1 LRLKK
6 RKKTTHR
13 QLMLLLR
20 NIHIIA
26 PSQPDL
32 NGQNRDIFIN
42 SDGKIQHIAS
52 ANSFIADAKTHVF
65 DAPNAHVSIGWFDV
79 GALTGDPG
87 LEHRETL
94 ETVSQAAM
102 SGGYTTLAPFPN
114 TEPAVHSKSEIL
126 YIKNKTQSFLV
137 DFKPIGALSVNTDGK
152 DMAEMLD
159 MRAAGAIAFSDG
171 RRTIQDAGLMLRGLQ
186 YAKIFDGLVFNRP
199 NDKSTSPHGQMHEGV
214 MSTSLGL
221 PGIPSMAEEMMV
233 QRDLHLV
240 RYADSRLH
248 FHNLSAARSVAL
260 VRQAKEQ
267 GLRVTASV
275 AALNL
280 CFSDEILR
288 GFDTNFKVMPPL
300 REAED
305 IAALL
310 EGLKD
315 GTIDFITSNHAPI
328 DEEGKN
334 LEFAYA
340 DFGAIGLETTF
351 GLINQFLHNQFTI
364 NDLVCFL
371 AENSR
376 RILDVPLPKIAE
388 GELANLTIFDPS
400 KEWTFTAKDIRSKSK
415 NSPVIGDILRGSVL
429 GVVNRG
435 QYRIGQ

>member
-1 LRLKK
+1 
-6 RKKTTHR
+6 
-13 QLMLLLR
+13 MLLLR

-26 PSQPDL
+26 PSQVDL
-32 NGQNRDIFIN
+32 DGQKRDIFIN
-42 SDGKIQHIAS
+42 ADGRIERIAA
-52 ANSFIADAKTHVF
+52 ANSLTANKKTRIV

-94 ETVSQAAM
+94 ETVNQAAM
-102 SGGYTTLAPFPN
+102 AGGYTTLAPFPN

-126 YIKNKTQSFLV
+126 YIKNRTQLYLV
-137 DFKPIGALSVNTDGK
+137 DFQPIGALSINCEGK
-152 DMAEMLD
+152 DIAEMLD
-159 MRAAGAIAFSDG
+159 MKAAGAIAFGDG
-171 RRTIQDAGLMLRGLQ
+171 RRTTQDAGLLLRGLQ
-186 YAKIFDGLVFNRP
+186 YAKIFDGLIFNRP
-199 NDKSTSPHGQMHEGV
+199 NDKSTSPHGQMHEGIV
-214 MSTSLGL
+214 STSLGL
-221 PGIPSMAEEMMV
+221 PAIPSMAEEMMV

-240 RYADSRLH
+240 RYSDSRLH

-280 CFSDEILR
+280 CFSDEVLR

-300 REAED
+300 REAAD
-305 IAALL
+305 MAALR
-310 EGLKD
+310 EGLAD

-351 GLINQFLHNQFTI
+351 GLINKYMHKLFTI
-364 NDLVCFL
+364 NNLIYFI
-371 AENSR
+371 AENPR
-376 RILDVPLPKIAE
+376 HVLNITLPKIAE
-388 GELANLTIFDPS
+388 GETANLTIFDPTT
-400 KEWTFTAKDIRSKSK
+400 EWTFTAKHIRSKSK
-415 NSPVIGDILRGSVL
+415 NSPLVGDVLRGSVL

-435 QYRIGQ
+435 QALIF

>member
-1 LRLKK
+1 
-6 RKKTTHR
+6 
-13 QLMLLLR
+13 MLLLR

-26 PSQPDL
+26 PAQADL
-32 NGQNRDIFIN
+32 DGQNRDIFIN
-42 SDGKIQHIAS
+42 DDGKIERIAA
-52 ANSFIADAKTHVF
+52 ANSLKADDKTRVF
-65 DAPNAHVSIGWFDV
+65 DVPNAHVSIGWFDV
-79 GALTGDPG
+79 GPLTGDPG

-102 SGGYTTLAPFPN
+102 AGGFTTLAPFPN

-126 YIKNKTQSFLV
+126 YIKNRTQSYLV
-137 DFKPIGALSVNTDGK
+137 DFQPIGALSVNCDGK

-159 MRAAGAIAFSDG
+159 MRAAGAIAFGDG
-171 RRTIQDAGLMLRGLQ
+171 RRTTQDAGLLLRGLQ
-186 YAKIFDGLVFNRP
+186 YAKIFDGLIFNRP

-214 MSTSLGL
+214 VSTSLGL
-221 PGIPSMAEEMMV
+221 PAIPSMAEEMMV

-240 RYADSRLH
+240 RYSDSRLH
-248 FHNLSAARSVAL
+248 FHNLSTVRSVAL

-280 CFSDEILR
+280 CFSDDILR

-305 IAALL
+305 IAALI
-310 EGLKD
+310 EGLAD

-351 GLINQFLHNQFTI
+351 GLINKYLHNQFTI
-364 NDLVCFL
+364 NDLVRFF
-371 AENSR
+371 AENPR
-376 RILDVPLPKIAE
+376 RVLGLPLPNIAE
-388 GELANLTIFDPS
+388 GELANLTIFDPTT
-400 KEWTFTAKDIRSKSK
+400 EWTFTAKDIRSKSK
-415 NSPVIGDILRGSVL
+415 NSPLIGAILRGPIL
-429 GVVNRG
+429 GVVNRK
-435 QYRIGQ
+435 QFQISNSKDSKDV

>member
-1 LRLKK
+1 
-6 RKKTTHR
+6 
-13 QLMLLLR
+13 MLLLR

-26 PSQPDL
+26 PSQVDL
-32 NGQNRDIFIN
+32 DGQKRDIFIN
-42 SDGKIQHIAS
+42 ADGRIERIAA
-52 ANSFIADAKTHVF
+52 ANSLTANKETRIV

-102 SGGYTTLAPFPN
+102 AGGYTTLAPFPN

-126 YIKNKTQSFLV
+126 YIKNRTQSYLV
-137 DFKPIGALSVNTDGK
+137 DFQPIGALSTNCEGK
-152 DMAEMLD
+152 DIAEMLD
-159 MRAAGAIAFSDG
+159 MKAAGAIAFGDG
-171 RRTIQDAGLMLRGLQ
+171 RRTTQDAGLLLRGLQ
-186 YAKIFDGLVFNRP
+186 YAKIFDGLIFNRP
-199 NDKSTSPHGQMHEGV
+199 NDKSTSPHGQMHEGIV
-214 MSTSLGL
+214 STSLGL
-221 PGIPSMAEEMMV
+221 PAIPSMAEEMMV

-240 RYADSRLH
+240 RYSDSRLH

-280 CFSDEILR
+280 CFSDEVLR

-300 REAED
+300 REAAD
-305 IAALL
+305 MAALR
-310 EGLKD
+310 EGLAD

-351 GLINQFLHNQFTI
+351 GLINKYMHKLFTI
-364 NDLVCFL
+364 NNLIHFI
-371 AENSR
+371 AENPR
-376 RILDVPLPKIAE
+376 HVLNIALPKIAE
-388 GELANLTIFDPS
+388 GETANLTIFDPTT
-400 KEWTFTAKDIRSKSK
+400 EWTFTAKHIRSKSK
-415 NSPVIGDILRGSVL
+415 NSPLVGDVLRGSVL

-435 QYRIGQ
+435 QALIF

>member
-1 LRLKK
+1 
-6 RKKTTHR
+6 
-13 QLMLLLR
+13 MLLLR

-26 PSQPDL
+26 PSQADL
-32 NGQNRDIFIN
+32 DGQNRDIFIN
-42 SDGKIQHIAS
+42 AKGKIERIAV
-52 ANSFIADAKTHVF
+52 ANSLVADAKTRVF
-65 DAPNAHVSIGWFDV
+65 DAPNAHVSMGWFDV

-94 ETVSQAAM
+94 ETVSQAAIA
-102 SGGYTTLAPFPN
+102 GGYTTLAPFPN

-126 YIKNKTQSFLV
+126 YIKNRTQSYLI
-137 DFKPIGALSVNTDGK
+137 DFQPIGALSTDANGK
-152 DMAEMLD
+152 DLAEMLD
-159 MRAAGAIAFSDG
+159 MRAAGAIAFGDG
-171 RRTIQDAGLMLRGLQ
+171 RRTTQDAGLLLRGLQ

-214 MSTSLGL
+214 VSTSLGL
-221 PGIPSMAEEMMV
+221 PAIPSMAEEMMV

-240 RYADSRLH
+240 RYADARLH
-248 FHNLSAARSVAL
+248 FHNLSTALSVAL
-260 VRQAKEQ
+260 VRQAKAQ

-280 CFSDEILR
+280 CFTDDILR

-300 REAED
+300 REASD
-305 IAALL
+305 RDALIA
-310 EGLKD
+310 GLAD

-351 GLINQFLHNQFTI
+351 GLVNQFLHKYFTI
-364 NDLVCFL
+364 NDLVRFL
-371 AENSR
+371 AENPR
-376 RILDVPLPKIAE
+376 RVLGLKMPLIAE
-388 GELANLTIFDPS
+388 GELANLTIFDPTT
-400 KEWTFTAKDIRSKSK
+400 EWTFTAKDIRSKSK
-415 NSPVIGDILRGSVL
+415 NSPLIGSILRGPIL

-435 QYRIGQ
+435 QFQIK

>member
-1 LRLKK
+1 
-6 RKKTTHR
+6 
-13 QLMLLLR
+13 MLLLR

-26 PSQPDL
+26 PSQADL
-32 NGQNRDIFIN
+32 DGQNRDILIN
-42 SDGKIQHIAS
+42 ADGKIQSIA
-52 ANSFIADAKTHVF
+52 AAKSLIPNNKTRVF
-65 DAPNAHVSIGWFDV
+65 EALNAHVSIGWFDV

-102 SGGYTTLAPFPN
+102 AGGYTTLAPFPN
-114 TEPAVHSKSEIL
+114 TEPTVHSKSEIL
-126 YIKNKTQSFLV
+126 YIKNRTQTYLI
-137 DFKPIGALSVNTDGK
+137 DFQPIGALSINTDGK

-159 MRAAGAIAFSDG
+159 MRAAGAIAFGDG
-171 RRTIQDAGLMLRGLQ
+171 RRTTQDAGLLLRGLQ
-186 YAKIFDGLVFNRP
+186 YAKIFDGVIFNRP

-214 MSTSLGL
+214 VSTSLGL
-221 PGIPSMAEEMMV
+221 PAIPSMAEEMMV

-240 RYADSRLH
+240 RYSDSRLH

-305 IAALL
+305 IAALI
-310 EGLKD
+310 EGLAD

-351 GLINQFLHNQFTI
+351 GLINKFLHNQFTI
-364 NDLVCFL
+364 NDLVRFF
-371 AENSR
+371 AENAR
-376 RILDVPLPKIAE
+376 RVLGLKIPVIAE
-388 GELANLTIFDPS
+388 GEMANLTIFDPAT
-400 KEWTFTAKDIRSKSK
+400 EWTFTTKDIRSKSK
-415 NSPVIGDILRGSVL
+415 NSPLVGNTLRGSVL

-435 QYRIGQ
+435 QFQI

>member
-1 LRLKK
+1 
-6 RKKTTHR
+6 
-13 QLMLLLR
+13 MLLLR

-26 PSQPDL
+26 PSQADL
-32 NGQNRDIFIN
+32 DGQNRDILIN
-42 SDGKIQHIAS
+42 ADGKIAQIAP
-52 ANSFIADAKTHVF
+52 ANSLIAHDKTRVF
-65 DAPNAHVSIGWFDV
+65 DTPNAHVSIGWFDV

-114 TEPAVHSKSEIL
+114 TEPVVHSKSEIL
-126 YIKNKTQSFLV
+126 YIKNRTQSYLV
-137 DFKPIGALSVNTDGK
+137 DFKPIGALSIKAEGK
-152 DMAEMLD
+152 DLAEILD

-171 RRTIQDAGLMLRGLQ
+171 RRTVQDAGLLLRGLQ

-214 MSTSLGL
+214 VSTSLGL
-221 PGIPSMAEEMMV
+221 PAIPSMAEEMMV

-240 RYADSRLH
+240 RYAESRLH

-280 CFSDEILR
+280 CFSDDILR

-305 IAALL
+305 IAALI
-310 EGLKD
+310 EGLAD

-351 GLINQFLHNQFTI
+351 GLINKFLHNQFTI
-364 NDLVCFL
+364 NDLVKFL
-371 AENSR
+371 AENPR
-376 RILDVPLPKIAE
+376 RVLDVPLPKIAE
-388 GELANLTIFDPS
+388 GELANLTIFDP
-400 KEWTFTAKDIRSKSK
+400 ETTWTFTEKHIRSKSK
-415 NSPVIGDILRGSVL
+415 NSPLVGDILRGSVL

-435 QYRIGQ
+435 QYNFNKNER

>member
-1 LRLKK
+1 
-6 RKKTTHR
+6 
-13 QLMLLLR
+13 MLLLR
-20 NIHIIA
+20 NVHIIA
-26 PSQPDL
+26 PAQTDL
-32 NGQNRDIFIN
+32 DGQNRDIHIN
-42 SDGKIQHIAS
+42 ADGKIERIAA
-52 ANSFIADAKTHVF
+52 ANSLKINDKMRVF
-65 DAPNAHVSIGWFDV
+65 DVPNAHVSIGWFDV

-102 SGGYTTLAPFPN
+102 AGGFTTLAPFPN

-126 YIKNKTQSFLV
+126 YIKNRTQSYLV
-137 DFKPIGALSVNTDGK
+137 DFQPIGALSTNCEGK
-152 DMAEMLD
+152 DLAEMLD
-159 MRAAGAIAFSDG
+159 MRAAGAIAFGDG
-171 RRTIQDAGLMLRGLQ
+171 RRTTQDAGLLLRGLQ
-186 YAKIFDGLVFNRP
+186 YAKIFDGLIFNRP

-214 MSTSLGL
+214 VSTSLGL
-221 PGIPSMAEEMMV
+221 PAIPSMAEEMMV

-240 RYADSRLH
+240 RYSGSRLH
-248 FHNLSAARSVAL
+248 FHNLSTARSVAL

-305 IAALL
+305 IAALI
-310 EGLKD
+310 EGLAD

-351 GLINQFLHNQFTI
+351 GLINKYLHNQFTI
-364 NDLVCFL
+364 NDLVRFF

-376 RILDVPLPKIAE
+376 RVLGLDIPKIAE

-400 KEWTFTAKDIRSKSK
+400 TEWTFTAKDIRSKSK
-415 NSPVIGDILRGSVL
+415 NSPLIGAILRGPIL
-429 GVVNRG
+429 GVVNRK
-435 QYRIGQ
+435 QFQIV

>member
-1 LRLKK
+1 
-6 RKKTTHR
+6 
-13 QLMLLLR
+13 MLLLR
-20 NIHIIA
+20 NVHIIA
-26 PSQPDL
+26 PAQADL
-32 NGQNRDIFIN
+32 DGQNRDIHIN
-42 SDGKIQHIAS
+42 ADGKIERIAT
-52 ANSFIADAKTHVF
+52 ANSLKIKDNIRVF
-65 DAPNAHVSIGWFDV
+65 DVPNAHVSIGWFDV
-79 GALTGDPG
+79 GALTADPG

-102 SGGYTTLAPFPN
+102 AGGFTTLAPFPN

-126 YIKNKTQSFLV
+126 YIKNRTQSYLV
-137 DFKPIGALSVNTDGK
+137 DFQPIGALSTNCEGK
-152 DMAEMLD
+152 DLAEMLD
-159 MRAAGAIAFSDG
+159 MRAAGAIAFGDG
-171 RRTIQDAGLMLRGLQ
+171 RRTTQDAGLLLRGLQ
-186 YAKIFDGLVFNRP
+186 YAKIFDGLIFNRP

-214 MSTSLGL
+214 VSTSLGL
-221 PGIPSMAEEMMV
+221 PAIPSMAEEMMV

-240 RYADSRLH
+240 RYSDSRLH

-260 VRQAKEQ
+260 VRLAKEQ

-305 IAALL
+305 IAALI
-310 EGLKD
+310 EGLAD

-351 GLINQFLHNQFTI
+351 GLINKYLHNQFTI
-364 NDLVCFL
+364 NDLVRFF

-376 RILDVPLPKIAE
+376 RVLGLEIPKIAE

-400 KEWTFTAKDIRSKSK
+400 TEWIFTAKDIRSKSK
-415 NSPVIGDILRGSVL
+415 NSPLIGAILRGPIL
-429 GVVNRG
+429 GVVNRK
-435 QYRIGQ
+435 QFQIV

>member
-1 LRLKK
+1 
-6 RKKTTHR
+6 
-13 QLMLLLR
+13 MLLLR
-20 NIHIIA
+20 NIYIIA

-32 NGQNRDIFIN
+32 DGQSRDIFIN
-42 SDGKIQHIAS
+42 GEGKIQNIAT
-52 ANSFIADAKTHVF
+52 ANSLIADTKTRVF
-65 DAPNAHVSIGWFDV
+65 DTPNAHVSIGWFDV
-79 GALTGDPG
+79 GAITGDPG
-87 LEHRETL
+87 FEHRETL

-114 TEPAVHSKSEIL
+114 TAPVVHSKSEIL
-126 YIKNKTQSFLV
+126 YIRNKTQSFLV

-152 DMAEMLD
+152 DLAEMLD
-159 MRAAGAIAFSDG
+159 MREAGAIAFSDG

-199 NDKSTSPHGQMHEGV
+199 NDKTTSPHGQMHEGV

-221 PGIPSMAEEMMV
+221 PAIPSMAEEMMV

-267 GLRVTASV
+267 GLHVTASV

-280 CFSDEILR
+280 CFSDDILR
-288 GFDTNFKVMPPL
+288 GFDTHFKVMPPL
-300 REAED
+300 REAAD
-305 IAALL
+305 RDALV

-315 GTIDFITSNHAPI
+315 GTIDFITSNHTPI

-351 GLINQFLHNQFTI
+351 GLVNKYLHDEFTAH
-364 NDLVCFL
+364 DWVCFL
-371 AENSR
+371 AENAR
-376 RILDVPLPKIAE
+376 RVLQLPLPKIAE

-400 KEWTFTAKDIRSKSK
+400 KEWTFTVKDIRSKSK
-415 NSPVIGDILRGSVL
+415 NSPVIGDILRGGVL

-435 QYRIGQ
+435 QYKIGH

>member
-1 LRLKK
+1 
-6 RKKTTHR
+6 
-13 QLMLLLR
+13 MLLLR
-20 NIHIIA
+20 NVHIIA
-26 PSQPDL
+26 PSQLDL
-32 NGQNRDIFIN
+32 DGQNRDILI
-42 SDGKIQHIAS
+42 SADGKIAQIAT
-52 ANSFIADAKTHVF
+52 ANSLTVNDNIPVF
-65 DAPNAHVSIGWFDV
+65 DVPNAHISMGWFDV

-94 ETVSQAAM
+94 ETVSEAAM

-126 YIKNKTQSFLV
+126 YIKNRTQSYLV
-137 DFKPIGALSVNTDGK
+137 DFKPIGALSINTDGK
-152 DMAEMLD
+152 DLAEMLD

-171 RRTIQDAGLMLRGLQ
+171 RRTVQDAGLMLRGLQ

-199 NDKSTSPHGQMHEGV
+199 NDKSTSPHGQMHEGIV
-214 MSTSLGL
+214 STSLGL
-221 PGIPSMAEEMMV
+221 SAIPSMAEEMMV

-240 RYADSRLH
+240 RYTESRLH

-260 VRQAKEQ
+260 ARQAKEQ

-280 CFSDEILR
+280 CFSDAVLR

-305 IAALL
+305 MAALI
-310 EGLKD
+310 EGLAD
-315 GTIDFITSNHAPI
+315 GTIDFITSNHTPI

-351 GLINQFLHNQFTI
+351 GLVNKFLHNQFTI
-364 NDLVCFL
+364 NDLVRFL
-371 AENSR
+371 AENPR
-376 RILDVPLPKIAE
+376 RVLDIPLPKIAE
-388 GELANLTIFDPS
+388 GEIADLTIFDPS
-400 KEWTFTAKDIRSKSK
+400 TTWTFTQKHIRSKSK
-415 NSPVIGDILRGSVL
+415 NSPLVGDILRGSVL

-435 QYRIGQ
+435 QYKIN

>member
-1 LRLKK
+1 
-6 RKKTTHR
+6 
-13 QLMLLLR
+13 MLLLR

-26 PSQPDL
+26 PSQADL
-32 NGQNRDIFIN
+32 DGQNRDIFIN
-42 SDGKIQHIAS
+42 ADGKIKSIAA
-52 ANSFIADAKTHVF
+52 ANSLKADAKTRIF
-65 DAPNAHVSIGWFDV
+65 DVPNAHVSIGWFDV
-79 GALTGDPG
+79 GTLTGDPG

-102 SGGYTTLAPFPN
+102 AGGYTTLAPFPN

-126 YIKNKTQSFLV
+126 YIKNRTQTYLV
-137 DFKPIGALSVNTDGK
+137 DFQPIGALSINTDGK

-159 MRAAGAIAFSDG
+159 MRAAGAIAFGDG
-171 RRTIQDAGLMLRGLQ
+171 RRTTQDAGLMLRGLQ
-186 YAKIFDGLVFNRP
+186 YAKIFDGLIFNRP

-214 MSTSLGL
+214 ISTSLGL
-221 PGIPSMAEEMMV
+221 PAIPSMAEEMMV

-240 RYADSRLH
+240 RYSESRLH

-280 CFSDEILR
+280 CFSDDILR

-300 REAED
+300 REAAD
-305 IAALL
+305 IEALI
-310 EGLKD
+310 EGLAD

-351 GLINQFLHNQFTI
+351 GLINQFLHNHFTI
-364 NDLVCFL
+364 NDLVKFL

-376 RILDVPLPKIAE
+376 RVLGLKLPLIAE

-400 KEWTFTAKDIRSKSK
+400 NEWKFTAKHIRSKSK
-415 NSPVIGDILRGSVL
+415 NSPLIGDILRGSVL

-435 QYRIGQ
+435 QFHIDH

>member
-1 LRLKK
+1 
-6 RKKTTHR
+6 
-13 QLMLLLR
+13 MLLLR

-26 PSQPDL
+26 PSQADL
-32 NGQNRDIFIN
+32 DGQNRDIFIN
-42 SDGKIQHIAS
+42 AKGKIERIAA
-52 ANSFIADAKTHVF
+52 ANSLNADAKTRVF
-65 DAPNAHVSIGWFDV
+65 DAPNAHLSVGWFDV

-102 SGGYTTLAPFPN
+102 AGGYTTLAPFPN

-152 DMAEMLD
+152 DLAEMLD

-214 MSTSLGL
+214 ISTSLGL
-221 PGIPSMAEEMMV
+221 PAIPSMAEEMMV

-240 RYADSRLH
+240 RYADARLH
-248 FHNLSAARSVAL
+248 FHNLSTTRSVAL

-280 CFSDEILR
+280 CFSDDALS

-300 REAED
+300 RERSD
-305 IAALL
+305 IEALI
-310 EGLKD
+310 EGLAD
-315 GTIDFITSNHAPI
+315 GTIDFITSNHTPI

-351 GLINQFLHNQFTI
+351 GLVNQFLHNHFTI
-364 NDLVCFL
+364 NDLVGFL
-371 AENSR
+371 AEKPR
-376 RILDVPLPKIAE
+376 RVLGLDLPKIEE
-388 GELANLTIFDPS
+388 GALANLTIFDPTT
-400 KEWTFTAKDIRSKSK
+400 EWTFTTKHIRSKSK
-415 NSPVIGDILRGSVL
+415 NSPLVGDILRGSVL

-435 QYRIGQ
+435 QYFIGTQI

>member
-1 LRLKK
+1 
-6 RKKTTHR
+6 
-13 QLMLLLR
+13 MLLLR

-26 PSQPDL
+26 PSQADL
-32 NGQNRDIFIN
+32 DGQNRDIFIN
-42 SDGKIQHIAS
+42 ADGKIARIAA
-52 ANSFIADAKTHVF
+52 ANSLTPEDKKTRIF
-65 DAPNAHVSIGWFDV
+65 DVPNAHVSIGWFDV

-94 ETVSQAAM
+94 ETVSKAAM
-102 SGGYTTLAPFPN
+102 AGGFTTLAPFPN
-114 TEPAVHSKSEIL
+114 TEPVVHSKSEIL
-126 YIKNKTQSFLV
+126 YIKNRTQSYLV
-137 DFKPIGALSVNTDGK
+137 DFKPIGALSTNAEGK
-152 DMAEMLD
+152 DLSEMLD
-159 MRAAGAIAFSDG
+159 MHAAGAIAFSDG
-171 RRTIQDAGLMLRGLQ
+171 RRTIQDAGLLLRGLQ

-214 MSTSLGL
+214 VSTSLGL
-221 PGIPSMAEEMMV
+221 PAIPSMAEEMMV

-240 RYADSRLH
+240 RYAAGRLH

-280 CFSDEILR
+280 CFSDDILS

-300 REAED
+300 REASD
-305 IAALL
+305 IAALI
-310 EGLKD
+310 EGLAD

-351 GLINQFLHNQFTI
+351 GLVNKYLHKIFTI
-364 NDLVCFL
+364 NDLIKFL
-371 AENSR
+371 AENPR
-376 RILDVPLPKIAE
+376 RVLNVDLPKIAE
-388 GELANLTIFDPS
+388 GEVANLTIFDPT

-415 NSPVIGDILRGSVL
+415 NSPLIGSILRGPIL

-435 QYRIGQ
+435 KFQMS

>member
-1 LRLKK
+1 
-6 RKKTTHR
+6 
-13 QLMLLLR
+13 MLLLR
-20 NIHIIA
+20 NVHIIA
-26 PSQPDL
+26 PAQADL
-32 NGQNRDIFIN
+32 DGQNRDIHIN
-42 SDGKIQHIAS
+42 ADGKIERIAA
-52 ANSFIADAKTHVF
+52 ANSLKINDKMRVF
-65 DAPNAHVSIGWFDV
+65 DVPNAHVSIGWFDV

-102 SGGYTTLAPFPN
+102 AGGFTTLAPFPN

-126 YIKNKTQSFLV
+126 YIKNRTQSYLV
-137 DFKPIGALSVNTDGK
+137 DFQPIGALSTNCEGK
-152 DMAEMLD
+152 DLAEMLD
-159 MRAAGAIAFSDG
+159 MRAAGAIAFGDG
-171 RRTIQDAGLMLRGLQ
+171 RRTTQDAGLLLRGLQ
-186 YAKIFDGLVFNRP
+186 YAKIFDGLIFNRP

-214 MSTSLGL
+214 VSTSLGL
-221 PGIPSMAEEMMV
+221 PAIPSMAEEMMV

-240 RYADSRLH
+240 RYSSSRLH
-248 FHNLSAARSVAL
+248 FHNLSTARSVAL

-305 IAALL
+305 IAALI
-310 EGLKD
+310 EGLAD

-351 GLINQFLHNQFTI
+351 GLINKYLHNQFTI
-364 NDLVCFL
+364 NDLVRFF

-376 RILDVPLPKIAE
+376 RVLGLDIPKIAE

-400 KEWTFTAKDIRSKSK
+400 TEWTFTAKDIRSKSK
-415 NSPVIGDILRGSVL
+415 NSPLIGAILRGPIL
-429 GVVNRG
+429 GVVNRK
-435 QYRIGQ
+435 QFQIV

>member
-1 LRLKK
+1 
-6 RKKTTHR
+6 
-13 QLMLLLR
+13 MLLLR

-26 PSQPDL
+26 PSQADL
-32 NGQNRDIFIN
+32 DGQNRDIFIN
-42 SDGKIQHIAS
+42 ADGKIQHIA
-52 ANSFIADAKTHVF
+52 AVNSLIGDAKTRVF
-65 DAPNAHVSIGWFDV
+65 DVPNAHVSIGWFDV

-152 DMAEMLD
+152 DLAEMLD

-199 NDKSTSPHGQMHEGV
+199 NDKSISPHGQMHEGV

-280 CFSDEILR
+280 CFSDDILR
-288 GFDTNFKVMPPL
+288 GFDTHFKVMPPL

-305 IAALL
+305 IAALI

-351 GLINQFLHNQFTI
+351 GLINKFLHNHFTI
-364 NDLVCFL
+364 NDLVRFL
-371 AENSR
+371 AENAR
-376 RILDVPLPKIAE
+376 QILGLPLPKIAE

-400 KEWTFTAKDIRSKSK
+400 KEWIFTAKDIRSKSK
-415 NSPVIGDILRGSVL
+415 NSPIIGDILRGSVL

-435 QYRIGQ
+435 QYKLGH

>member
-1 LRLKK
+1 
-6 RKKTTHR
+6 
-13 QLMLLLR
+13 MLLLR
-20 NIHIIA
+20 NIHIVA
-26 PSQPDL
+26 PAQPDL
-32 NGQNRDIFIN
+32 DGQIRDISIAA
-42 SDGKIQHIAS
+42 DGKISCIAA
-52 ANSFIADAKTHVF
+52 ANSLTADDKTHVF
-65 DAPNAHVSIGWFDV
+65 DVPNAHVSIGWFDV

-102 SGGYTTLAPFPN
+102 AGGYTTLAPFPN
-114 TEPAVHSKSEIL
+114 TEPVVHSKSEIL
-126 YIKNKTQSFLV
+126 YIKNRTQTYLV
-137 DFKPIGALSVNTDGK
+137 DFKPIGALSVKAEGK
-152 DMAEMLD
+152 DIAEMLD
-159 MRAAGAIAFSDG
+159 MRDAGAIAFSDG

-214 MSTSLGL
+214 VSTSLGL
-221 PGIPSMAEEMMV
+221 PAIPSMAEEMMV

-240 RYADSRLH
+240 RYSDSRLH
-248 FHNLSAARSVAL
+248 FHNVSAARSVAL
-260 VRQAKEQ
+260 IRQAKEQ

-280 CFSDEILR
+280 CFSDDILR

-300 REAED
+300 RERAD
-305 IAALL
+305 IDALI
-310 EGLKD
+310 EGLAD
-315 GTIDFITSNHAPI
+315 GTVDFITSNHAPI

-364 NDLVCFL
+364 NDLVRFL
-371 AENSR
+371 AENPR
-376 RILDVPLPKIAE
+376 RVLDIPLPKIEE
-388 GELANLTIFDPS
+388 GQTANFTIFDPTT
-400 KEWTFTAKDIRSKSK
+400 EWVFTEKHIRSKSK
-415 NSPVIGDILRGSVL
+415 NSPVIGDILRGAIL

-435 QYRIGQ
+435 QSLIF

>member
-1 LRLKK
+1 
-6 RKKTTHR
+6 
-13 QLMLLLR
+13 MLLLR
-20 NIHIIA
+20 NVHIIA
-26 PSQPDL
+26 PSQADL
-32 NGQNRDIFIN
+32 DGQVRDIFVN
-42 SDGKIQHIAS
+42 ADGKIERIAAAKS
-52 ANSFIADAKTHVF
+52 LIADDKTRIFNV
-65 DAPNAHVSIGWFDV
+65 PNAHVSIGFFDV

-126 YIKNKTQSFLV
+126 YIKNRTQTYLV
-137 DFKPIGALSVNTDGK
+137 DFQPIGALSTNCEGK
-152 DMAEMLD
+152 DIAEMLD
-159 MRAAGAIAFSDG
+159 MRAAGAIAFGDG
-171 RRTIQDAGLMLRGLQ
+171 RRTTQDAGLLLRGLQ
-186 YAKIFDGLVFNRP
+186 YAKIFDGLIFNRP
-199 NDKSTSPHGQMHEGV
+199 NDKSTSPHGQMHEGIV
-214 MSTSLGL
+214 STSLGL
-221 PGIPSMAEEMMV
+221 PAIPSMAEEMMV

-240 RYADSRLH
+240 RYSDSRLH

-280 CFSDEILR
+280 CFSDDILR

-305 IAALL
+305 IAALI
-310 EGLKD
+310 EGLAD

-351 GLINQFLHNQFTI
+351 GLINKYLHNQFTI
-364 NDLVCFL
+364 KDLVRFL
-371 AENSR
+371 AENPR
-376 RILDVPLPKIAE
+376 RVLDLKMPIIAE
-388 GELANLTIFDPS
+388 GQLANLTIFDPTT
-400 KEWTFTAKDIRSKSK
+400 EWTFTAKDIRSKSK
-415 NSPVIGDILRGSVL
+415 NSPLIGHILRGPIL

-435 QYRIGQ
+435 QFLIQ

>member
-1 LRLKK
+1 
-6 RKKTTHR
+6 
-13 QLMLLLR
+13 MLLLR

-32 NGQNRDIFIN
+32 DGQNRDIYIN
-42 SDGKIQHIAS
+42 ADGKIQNIAT
-52 ANSFIADAKTHVF
+52 ANSLIADKKTRVF

-114 TEPAVHSKSEIL
+114 TEPVVHSKSQIL

-137 DFKPIGALSVNTDGK
+137 DFKPIGALSINADGK

-248 FHNLSAARSVAL
+248 FHNLSTARSVAL

-300 REAED
+300 READD
-305 IAALL
+305 IAALM

-351 GLINQFLHNQFTI
+351 GLVNKFLHNRFTI
-364 NDLVCFL
+364 NDLVHFL

-376 RILDVPLPKIAE
+376 RVLDLPLPKIAE

-415 NSPVIGDILRGSVL
+415 NSPVIGDILRGAVL

-435 QYRIGQ
+435 QYKLGH

>member
-1 LRLKK
+1 
-6 RKKTTHR
+6 
-13 QLMLLLR
+13 MLLLR

-26 PSQPDL
+26 PSQVDL
-32 NGQNRDIFIN
+32 DGQKRDIFIN
-42 SDGKIQHIAS
+42 ADGKIQHIAA
-52 ANSFIADAKTHVF
+52 ANSLTPDKKTRVF

-114 TEPAVHSKSEIL
+114 TEPVVHSKSEIL

-137 DFKPIGALSVNTDGK
+137 DFKPIGALSVNADGK
-152 DMAEMLD
+152 DLAEMLD

-199 NDKSTSPHGQMHEGV
+199 NDKSTSPHGQMHEGEV
-214 MSTSLGL
+214 STSLGL
-221 PGIPSMAEEMMV
+221 PAIPSMAEEMMV

-240 RYADSRLH
+240 RYADGRLH
-248 FHNLSAARSVAL
+248 FHNLSAARAVAL

-267 GLRVTASV
+267 GLRVSASV

-280 CFSDEILR
+280 CFTDDILR

-300 REAED
+300 REAVD
-305 IAALL
+305 KAALI

-315 GTIDFITSNHAPI
+315 GTIDFITTNHTPI

-351 GLINQFLHNQFTI
+351 GLVNKFLHNQFTV
-364 NDLVCFL
+364 NDLVRFL
-371 AENSR
+371 AENAR
-376 RILDVPLPKIAE
+376 RVLDLPLPKIAE
-388 GELANLTIFDPS
+388 GELANLTVFDPS
-400 KEWTFTAKDIRSKSK
+400 KEWTFTAKHIRSKSK

-435 QYRIGQ
+435 QYLIS